1 MLAKIGR
8 PKSDHPKNIKFSFRM
23 SEHENELLETI
34 CSMVGKNRNEV
45 LRDAIVK
52 YYEFLKR
59 K

>member
-8 PKSDHPKNIKFSFRM
+8 PKSDNPKNIKFSFRM
-23 SEHENELLETI
+23 SEYENELLETI
-34 CSMVGKNRNEV
+34 CNKTGKNRNEA

-52 YYEFLKR
+52 YYEFLK